1 MLPLQNVSTTK
12 ILATTRPNL
21 SSFCRIIT
29 GQMSS
34 VGCMGQTGGAQVL
47 LAPCRDF
54 HVVRLKLT
62 WVRGESGYGGA
73 LDNFTRGATSQN
85 LPTDARHRA

>member
-34 VGCMGQTGGAQVL
+34 VGCMGQTGGSGAARTLSRFSCGAAQTHL
-47 LAPCRDF
+47 
-54 HVVRLKLT
+54 
-62 WVRGESGYGGA
+62 GEG
-73 LDNFTRGATSQN
+73 
-85 LPTDARHRA
+85 